1 MQQAP
6 DYGSVP
12 SGNDLKTKA
21 ELDEQKEEKNAT
33 MLETALQGRGHSA
46 LRRRETQSTEPVQV
60 YNARR
65 PRGRGSVSERVDE
78 YACVRARS
86 SERLGCRE
94 ELVSGG
100 WRRR

>member
-46 LRRRETQSTEPVQV
+46 LRRRETQSTEPVQA

-65 PRGRGSVSERVDE
+65 PRGRGPVSERVDE

-86 SERLGCRE
+86 SERPGCRE
-94 ELVSGG
+94 ELASGG

>member
-46 LRRRETQSTEPVQV
+46 LTTRDTEYRTCTGIQRKAAARAWLGARARRRV
-60 YNARR
+60 
-65 PRGRGSVSERVDE
+65 RVRT
-78 YACVRARS
+78 RA
-86 SERLGCRE
+86 
-94 ELVSGG
+94 
-100 WRRR
+100 